1 MNQITCIA
9 CHKQIFRGE
18 RVLSA
23 EFGTIIQSPK
33 SQRDTIQGYAVDIVH
48 FACIPVYMGH
58 ISGNEMSEAVRA
70 HLRQEIRKEVVAD
83 LREEIKAEVYDELLD
98 EFGKTCAVCHAEL
111 EESIAEDSDPVVQS
125 AVVTGQQEQLFQP
138 PPPPVMP
145 QLPLPPSPFGPV
157 FPVNFQK

>member
-1 MNQITCIA
+1 MSQITCIA

-58 ISGNEMSEAVRA
+58 ISGNEMSEAVRN
-70 HLRQEIRKEVVAD
+70 HLRQEIRKEVVTD
-83 LREEIKAEVYDELLD
+83 MREEIKAELYDEMLD
-98 EFGKTCAVCHAEL
+98 EFGKTCQVCQGEL
-111 EESIAEDSDPVVQS
+111 DESVHEDSDPVVQS
-125 AVVTGQQEQLFQP
+125 AAVVGQQPFQP
-138 PPPPVMP
+138 PTPPALP
-145 QLPLPPSPFGPV
+145 QFQVPPISPFGPV
-157 FPVNFQK
+157 FPPNFTK